1 MVIGTSRF
9 PKQARTYD
17 LVIMV
22 SMTYCENANTDNTDR
37 RGRRFLRLATSQHSI
52 RTKKMRAQKEMR
64 SIVALI
70 AI

>member
-1 MVIGTSRF
+1 MVIETSRF
-9 PKQARTYD
+9 PKHARTYD

-22 SMTYCENANTDNTDR
+22 SMTYCKNANIDN
-37 RGRRFLRLATSQHSI
+37 RGRRVLRLATSQHSI
-52 RTKKMRAQKEMR
+52 RTKKMRAQKEMK